1 MDVENSISKIIAAA
15 DTQESQFDAYCK
27 VVLAHKEILAWI
39 LKSSIKEF
47 ENSSITDIAHKYI
60 EGEPLVGS
68 EAVNRNETGEY
79 IDGMNTEDMT
89 LHEGVISYDLKF
101 SAIAPINDKMM
112 RIIIN
117 VEAQSAYNPGY
128 PLIKRGIYYCG
139 RMISA
144 QYGTEFVNAHYEKL
158 KKVYSVWICLNPPK
172 KDINTITR
180 YSFKEENLIGN
191 KHEDVLNYD
200 LMAVTMICLGDD
212 ELKEADGVLKMLEV
226 LFSTRIEQKEKRN
239 ILNDEF
245 DIAMTEELERE
256 VSDMCNLS
264 QGIKD
269 RAMSEGI
276 EKGSELT
283 NISNIKNLMKNMNW
297 SIEQAMSAIGLSE
310 KDKIYY
316 VSVIEK
322 EC

>member
-1 MDVENSISKIIAAA
+1 MDFKK
-15 DTQESQFDAYCK
+15 QY
-27 VVLAHKEILAWI
+27 
-39 LKSSIKEF
+39 KEF

-60 EGEPLVGS
+60 EGEPIVGS
-68 EAVNRNETGEY
+68 EAVNRNESEY

-180 YSFKEENLIGN
+180 YSFKEENIVGN

-200 LMAVTMICLGDD
+200 LMAVTIICLGDD

-226 LFSTRIEQKEKRN
+226 LFSTRIEQKEKCN

-269 RAMSEGI
+269 RAMAEGRI
-276 EKGSELT
+276 EGREST
-283 NISNIKNLMKNMNW
+283 HISVIKQMMKNLNFT
-297 SIEQAMSAIGLSE
+297 IDQAMAAIGLSE
-310 KDKIYY
+310 TERIYY
-316 VSVIEK
+316 KSIIDK
-322 EC
+322 DS